1 MWRICGVVTAVLLL
15 LKITSI
21 INISLLWV
29 LSPFW
34 ISELLWLMWFMIKEI
49 LEDIKKKNEKQ
60 KRYGRKRTWI

>member
-1 MWRICGVVTAVLLL
+1 MWRICGAVTAVLLL

-49 LEDIKKKNEKQ
+49 LEDIKKK
-60 KRYGRKRTWI
+60 